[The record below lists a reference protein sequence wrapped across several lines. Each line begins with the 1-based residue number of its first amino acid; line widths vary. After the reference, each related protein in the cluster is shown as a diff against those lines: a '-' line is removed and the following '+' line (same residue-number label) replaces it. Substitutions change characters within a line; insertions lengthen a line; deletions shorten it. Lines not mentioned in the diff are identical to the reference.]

1 MNKQSKKVFIKN
13 KDFEV
18 SMKLIQI
25 NPYVRFARVQKT
37 VSRRPIVGV
46 DHRLFWC
53 VHGEGEITVQGQ
65 AYPMTPSTFLFVQS
79 GTPYQNTSETDDMV
93 LLAYNFDLFYN
104 QENAGE
110 PISFVSAGI
119 YCPDMLIEQDIDKKL
134 NGLPTVI
141 YLQNFYKKETFQD
154 IIDEYNR
161 KDIYYNERCGALLKD
176 LLICAMRAS
185 CEEKTALQKNQGET
199 ILSYVRENFD
209 KPINNA
215 SVAKYFSYHE
225 NYLNQIL
232 KEQTGYTLHRYLLE
246 YRITMASSLLRSGE
260 YTVSEVAEKVGFSNI
275 FAFSKSFK
283 KFTGKSPTA
292 WLPK

>member
-1 MNKQSKKVFIKN
+1 MNKQSKDIFIKN

-37 VSRRPIVGV
+37 ARRRLMVGL

-53 VHGEGEITVQGQ
+53 AYGEGEITVQGQ
-65 AYPMTPSTFLFVQS
+65 AYPMTPSTLLFVQS
-79 GTPYQNTSETDDMV
+79 GTPYQYTSETDDMV
-93 LLAYNFDLFYN
+93 FYAYNFDLFYE
-104 QENAGE
+104 QENVGE
-110 PISFVSAGI
+110 PIPYVFAQN
-119 YCPDMLIEQDIDKKL
+119 YRPEMRIEQNIDEKL
-134 NGLPTVI
+134 HGLPNII
-141 YLQNFYKKETFQD
+141 YLQNFYKKEIFQD
-154 IIDEYNR
+154 IINEYNR
-161 KDIYYNERCGALLKD
+161 KEVYYNERCGALLKD

-209 KPINNA
+209 KPISNA

-260 YTVSEVAEKVGFSNI
+260 YTVSEVAEKVGFSNV

-283 KFTGKSPTA
+283 KLTGKAPTSY
-292 WLPK
+292 LPK